1 MAGELEERKDYRA
14 ACRKAGLNTVEE
26 ELDEADLIRTF
37 RIINGDD
44 KVKKEDFWQ
53 MEEAREGLG
62 RRRFKVKELKRTIAT
77 QRKDI
82 RKRSF
87 SSRVQDPWNNLNDS
101 VKEAKNPKGFRIAYR
116 KSKKLV

>member
-1 MAGELEERKDYRA
+1 M
-14 ACRKAGLNTVEE
+14 
-26 ELDEADLIRTF
+26 
-37 RIINGDD
+37 
-44 KVKKEDFWQ
+44 
-53 MEEAREGLG
+53 G